1 MLLFLLDA
9 EPPQVIAASMRAC
22 LAHHRLAISRNAER
36 MSRKNNNS
44 AMFKSIG
51 RELLV
56 ARRHAI
62 PVDALNT

>member
-1 MLLFLLDA
+1 
-9 EPPQVIAASMRAC
+9 MRAC